1 MISCLNVTPFTIFF
15 LYLYF
20 LAIPVF
26 NVCFKYFLLS
36 CWAQL
41 SWGECPPLT
50 SSLKLGPLCCVPY
63 VCMIILP
70 YPFFPYATWSHFFYY
85 GKRQNGKI
93 YQFTNL
99 KATWSGKFYRP
110 NSIETALRT
119 DEYQSVFKWFR
130 MSSQIYKWKSFAVS
144 TFAIIEEMASAHN
157 SLRVYAQW
165 DILINY
171 SSTR

>member
-1 MISCLNVTPFTIFF
+1 MKDLSDLDNYIHYKLSECHSFHYFF
-15 LYLYF
+15 LVLYF
-20 LAIPVF
+20 VAIPVF
-26 NVCFKYFLLS
+26 NVCFKYFLFS

-119 DEYQSVFKWFR
+119 DEYQSVCKQFGFEWVCRFTNGNLLPF
-130 MSSQIYKWKSFAVS
+130 Q
-144 TFAIIEEMASAHN
+144 
-157 SLRVYAQW
+157 L
-165 DILINY
+165 LP
-171 SSTR
+171 